1 MPNIKEKSDDDKI
14 YNHEDLLIKRLATD
28 YRQEFLNYLDSLY
41 HENHENPME
50 LPSKTIKSNSAT
62 EIITPNFKNLYMD
75 FAYDMDDGSIL
86 HYEHYSG
93 VLTREKLIHT
103 GRYVFE
109 KCDATKQDMV
119 TIIVST
125 GDPKK
130 SARIAW
136 INEKTN
142 FLPFR
147 IIFLKEYSGDK
158 KLKKIKNKV
167 KNNKKL
173 TFDEIIELVLMALFD
188 NTRPIAEVIE
198 EVCYLTTKLVD
209 ATPEERNLL
218 RWGLTLISNKFIKN
232 PKKLKELKKVIEMNN
247 ENIYTDLH
255 NYFQAEK
262 EECRQEGRNEEKI
275 EIAST
280 MIKEGLLLNYH
291 HF

>member
-1 MPNIKEKSDDDKI
+1 
-14 YNHEDLLIKRLATD
+14 
-28 YRQEFLNYLDSLY
+28 
-41 HENHENPME
+41 
-50 LPSKTIKSNSAT
+50 
-62 EIITPNFKNLYMD
+62 
-75 FAYDMDDGSIL
+75 
-86 HYEHYSG
+86 
-93 VLTREKLIHT
+93 
-103 GRYVFE
+103 
-109 KCDATKQDMV
+109 MV

-173 TFDEIIELVLMALFD
+173 TFDEIIALVLMALFD

-209 ATPEERNLL
+209 ATPKRKKFVKMGTYTNL
-218 RWGLTLISNKFIKN
+218 K
-232 PKKLKELKKVIEMNN
+232 
-247 ENIYTDLH
+247 
-255 NYFQAEK
+255 
-262 EECRQEGRNEEKI
+262 
-275 EIAST
+275 
-280 MIKEGLLLNYH
+280 
-291 HF
+291 